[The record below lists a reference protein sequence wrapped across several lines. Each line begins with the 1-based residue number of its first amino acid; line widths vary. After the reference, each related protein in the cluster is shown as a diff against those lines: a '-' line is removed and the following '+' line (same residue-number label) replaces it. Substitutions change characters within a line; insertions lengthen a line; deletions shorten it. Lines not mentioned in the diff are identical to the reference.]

1 MGFILCYIRKHVLYL
16 TDRQVGEKLGGLA
29 HTAVGKYELGKT
41 KTTFEYMEKFCS
53 TFNIEVQRVL
63 DLYLICR
70 CYDVQTSK
78 DTLDV
83 MVSGARLNF
92 LRIINLIIEEV
103 KEASQ

>member
-1 MGFILCYIRKHVLYL
+1 MGFILWYIRKHVLHL
-16 TDRQVGEKLGGLA
+16 THRQVGEKLGLS

-41 KTTFEYMEKFCS
+41 KTTFEYMEEFCS

-70 CYDVQTSK
+70 CYNVQTSK

-83 MVSGARLNF
+83 MVSEARLNF
-92 LRIINLIIEEV
+92 LCIINLIIEEV
-103 KEASQ
+103 KETNQ